1 VASIIRIKRSS
12 GTAKPS
18 SLNWGEMAYV
28 TGVGQYGGT
37 NQYKD
42 RVFLG
47 DDGTNVN
54 PVGGFYYTSMMEH
67 TPGALNG
74 VTNSRNSD
82 GGIVAILDSSRKID
96 VWNVDNLTLDANTL
110 SSTNTDGDVIFNPNG
125 SGEVMIPDDT
135 FLGFGG
141 GADGTSTADSKIE
154 YDENGTDQLTFTG
167 ADVRF
172 NIATQSTSKD
182 TGSIITEGGLGVEK
196 NVNIGGNLAVSGG
209 NSTLGNIRI
218 ENNII
223 ASLSGQGNK
232 IFIDPYPDG
241 LSNEGDVIIKG
252 NLQVDGTTTTVNSTQ
267 TTVNDPIMMVG
278 DTTSTRT
285 VMTTMASGAS
295 TVVVDQ
301 VTGVAVNDTL
311 LHASFSA
318 SGITTVTAINTGTKT
333 LTYQGTSIAGIST
346 GTEITVVHATDTNT
360 DRGLG
365 FTYNVG
371 VGTANS
377 TDGFFGLD
385 DSSIASSSAGVGNHG
400 THGDNSRRWTYVPD
414 ATITASVVTGTKGF
428 LDIKGIY
435 YQSGNFSSGGVVW
448 FDSEGLQRSTN
459 APASPVIT
467 SKQVLTAITKIV
479 LTLPGA
485 VTLSQGDIVKQDTTN
500 AFGVVESAV
509 SGGTSV
515 PLVGVEGT
523 FNTSNNLRREGQ
535 SGAIANLST
544 SPDAVTNTYTNKPH
558 WTSTLDGGTF

>member
-1 VASIIRIKRSS
+1 MASIIRIKRSS
-12 GTAKPS
+12 GTAKPA

-28 TGVGQYGGT
+28 TGIGQYGGV

-42 RVFLG
+42 RIFLG

-54 PVGGFYYTSMMEH
+54 PVAGHYYTSMMEH
-67 TPGALNG
+67 TPGAVNG

-82 GGIVAILDSSRKID
+82 GGIVAILDSDRKID
-96 VWNVDNLTLDANTL
+96 LWNVDNLTLDSNTL
-110 SSTNTDGDVIFNPNG
+110 SSSDTDGDIIFNPNG

-135 FLGFGG
+135 KLGFGG
-141 GADGTSTADSKIE
+141 GANGTASADATIE
-154 YDENGTDQLTFTG
+154 YDENGTDELKFAG
-167 ADVRF
+167 ANVRF
-172 NIATQSTSKD
+172 GSSKVIVD
-182 TGSIITEGGLGVEK
+182 DQLIV
-196 NVNIGGNLAVSGG
+196 GG
-209 NSTLGNIRI
+209 NSSLGNIRVAG
-218 ENNII
+218 NVI
-223 ASLSGQGNK
+223 ASLAGQDNK

-285 VMTTMASGAS
+285 VMTAMSSGA
-295 TVVVDQ
+295 TAVVVDQ
-301 VTGVAVNDTL
+301 VTGIAVDDTL
-311 LHASFSA
+311 LHPSFSA

-333 LTYQGTSIAGIST
+333 LTFQGTAVAGIST
-346 GTEITVVHATDTNT
+346 QTEITVVHATDTNT

-365 FTYNVG
+365 FTYNTG
-371 VGTANS
+371 IGTANS

-385 DSSIASSSAGVGNHG
+385 DSSIASSTAGTGNHG
-400 THGDNSRRWTYVPD
+400 THGDDSRRWTYVPD
-414 ATITASVVTGTKGF
+414 ATITASVVSGTKGF

-448 FDSEGLQRSTN
+448 FDDTGLQRSTN
-459 APASPVIT
+459 NPQTPVIT
-467 SKQVLTAITKIV
+467 SKQVLTAITK
-479 LTLPGA
+479 
-485 VTLSQGDIVKQDTTN
+485 VTLSSLTANITVAVGDIVKQDTTG

-509 SGGTSV
+509 TGGNAV
-515 PLVGVEGT
+515 NLIGVEGT

-535 SGAIANLST
+535 NGAVANLAST
-544 SPDAVTNTYTNKPH
+544 PGAATNVYINKPH

>member
-1 VASIIRIKRSS
+1 MASVIRIKRSS
-12 GTAKPS
+12 GTAKPA

-28 TGVGQYGGT
+28 TGIGQYGGV

-42 RVFLG
+42 RIFLG

-54 PVGGFYYTSMMEH
+54 PVAGHYYTSMMEH
-67 TPGALNG
+67 TPGAVNG

-82 GGIVAILDSSRKID
+82 GGIVAILDSDRKID
-96 VWNVDNLTLDANTL
+96 LWNVDNLTLDSNTL
-110 SSTNTDGDVIFNPNG
+110 SSTDTDGDIIFNPNG

-135 FLGFGG
+135 KLGFGG
-141 GADGTSTADSKIE
+141 GANGTASADATIE
-154 YDENGTDQLTFTG
+154 YDENGTDELKFAG
-167 ADVRF
+167 ANVRF
-172 NIATQSTSKD
+172 GSSKVIVD
-182 TGSIITEGGLGVEK
+182 DQLIV
-196 NVNIGGNLAVSGG
+196 GG
-209 NSTLGNIRI
+209 NSSLGNIRVAG
-218 ENNII
+218 NVI
-223 ASLSGQGNK
+223 ASLAGQDNK

-285 VMTTMASGAS
+285 VMTAMSSGA
-295 TVVVDQ
+295 TAVVVDQ
-301 VTGVAVNDTL
+301 VTGIAVDDTL
-311 LHASFSA
+311 LHPSFSA

-333 LTYQGTSIAGIST
+333 LTFQGTAVAGIST
-346 GTEITVVHATDTNT
+346 QTEITVVHATDTNT

-365 FTYNVG
+365 FTYNTG
-371 VGTANS
+371 IGTANS

-385 DSSIASSSAGVGNHG
+385 DSSIASSTAGTGNHG
-400 THGDNSRRWTYVPD
+400 THGDDSRRWTYVPD
-414 ATITASVVTGTKGF
+414 ATITASVVSGTKGF

-448 FDSEGLQRSTN
+448 FDDTGLQRSTN
-459 APASPVIT
+459 NPQTPVIT
-467 SKQVLTAITKIV
+467 SKQVLTAITK
-479 LTLPGA
+479 
-485 VTLSQGDIVKQDTTN
+485 VTLSSLTANITVAVGDIVKQDTTG

-509 SGGTSV
+509 TGGNAV
-515 PLVGVEGT
+515 NLIGVEGT

-535 SGAIANLST
+535 NGAVANLAST
-544 SPDAVTNTYTNKPH
+544 PGAATNVYINKPH

>member
-1 VASIIRIKRSS
+1 MASIIRIKRSS

-42 RVFLG
+42 RIFVG

-54 PVGGFYYTSMMEH
+54 PVGGYYYTSMMEH
-67 TPGALNG
+67 TPGAVNG
-74 VTNSRNSD
+74 VTNTRNSD
-82 GGIVAILDSSRKID
+82 GGIVAVLDNNRKVD
-96 VWNVDNLTLDANTL
+96 LWNVDNLTLDANTL
-110 SSTNTDGDVIFNPNG
+110 SSTDNNGDIIFNPNG

-141 GADGTSTADSKIE
+141 GANGTAASDATIE
-154 YDENGTDQLTFTG
+154 YDENGTDELRFAG
-167 ADVRF
+167 ANVRF
-172 NIATQSTSKD
+172 TSSKVTVD
-182 TGSIITEGGLGVEK
+182 DQLIV
-196 NVNIGGNLAVSGG
+196 GG

-218 ENNII
+218 EDNII
-223 ASLSGQGNK
+223 ASLAGQGNK

-278 DTTSTRT
+278 DTTSSRT
-285 VMTTMASGAS
+285 VMKTVQSGVS
-295 TVVVDQ
+295 TAIIDEI
-301 VTGVAVNDTL
+301 TGIAVNDTL
-311 LHASFSA
+311 LHSSFSA
-318 SGITTVTAINTGTKT
+318 SGITTVTAVNTGAKM
-333 LTYQGTSIAGIST
+333 LTFQGTTIAGIST
-346 GTEITVVHATDTNT
+346 QTQITVVHATDTNT

-365 FTYNVG
+365 FTYNTG
-371 VGTANS
+371 IGTANS

-385 DSSIASSSAGVGNHG
+385 DSSIASSTAGTGNHG

-414 ATITASVVTGTKGF
+414 ASITASVVTGAKGF

-448 FDSEGLQRSTN
+448 FDDTGLQRSTN
-459 APASPVIT
+459 APQTPVIT
-467 SKQVLTAITKIV
+467 SKQVLTAITK
-479 LTLPGA
+479 
-485 VTLSQGDIVKQDTTN
+485 VTLSSLSAAITVAVGDIVKQDTTG
-500 AFGVVESAV
+500 AFGIVETAV
-509 SGGTSV
+509 TGGNSV
-515 PLVGVEGT
+515 NLIGVEGT
-523 FNTSNNLRREGQ
+523 FNTTNNLRREGQ
-535 SGAIANLST
+535 SGAIANLS
-544 SPDAVTNTYTNKPH
+544 SVPGAATNVYINKPH

>member
-1 VASIIRIKRSS
+1 MASIIRIKRSS
-12 GTAKPS
+12 GTAKPA

-28 TGVGQYGGT
+28 TGVGQFGGV

-54 PVGGFYYTSMMEH
+54 PIAGHYYTSMMEH
-67 TPGALNG
+67 SPGALAG

-82 GGIVAILDSSRKID
+82 GGIIAILDNNRKID
-96 VWNVDNLTLDANTL
+96 LWNVDNLTLDANTL
-110 SSTNTDGDVIFNPNG
+110 SSSDTDGDIIFNPNG
-125 SGEVMIPDDT
+125 AGEVMIPDDT
-135 FLGFGG
+135 KLGFGG
-141 GADGTSTADSKIE
+141 GANGTAASDATIE
-154 YDENGTDQLTFTG
+154 YDENGTDELRFAG
-167 ADVRF
+167 ADVKF
-172 NIATQSTSKD
+172 TSSKVTID
-182 TGSIITEGGLGVEK
+182 NQLIT
-196 NVNIGGNLAVSGG
+196 SGDA
-209 NSTLGNIRI
+209 TLGNIRI
-218 ENNII
+218 NNNII
-223 ASLSGQGNK
+223 ASNSGAGNK

-252 NLQVDGTTTTVNSTQ
+252 NLQVDGTTTTVNSTA
-267 TTVNDPIMMVG
+267 TTVNDPIMVVG
-278 DTTSTRT
+278 DTTSKRT
-285 VMTTMASGAS
+285 VMTAVSSGDS
-295 TVVVDQ
+295 TVVIDQ

-333 LTYQGTSIAGIST
+333 LTFQGTAIAGIST
-346 GTEITVVHATDTNT
+346 QTEITVVHATDTNT

-365 FTYNVG
+365 FKYNVG

-377 TDGFFGLD
+377 KDGFFGLD
-385 DSSIASSSAGVGNHG
+385 DSSIATSTAGATNHG
-400 THGDNSRRWTYVPD
+400 THADDSRRWTYVPD

-435 YQSGNFSSGGVVW
+435 YQSGNFASGGVTW
-448 FDSEGLQRSTN
+448 FDSTGLQRSTN

-467 SKQVLTAITKIV
+467 SKQILTAISKVV
-479 LTLPGA
+479 LTMPGN
-485 VTLSQGDIVKQDTTN
+485 VTLAQGDIVKQDSTD

-509 SGGTSV
+509 NAATSV

-523 FNTSNNLRREGQ
+523 FNSSNTLIREGQ
-535 SGAIANLST
+535 SGGT
-544 SPDAVTNTYTNKPH
+544 SSLAAPSSVATTYTNKPH

>member
-1 VASIIRIKRSS
+1 MASIIRIKRSS
-12 GTAKPS
+12 GTAKPA

-28 TGVGQYGGT
+28 TGVGQYGGV

-54 PVGGFYYTSMMEH
+54 PIAGHYYTSMMEH
-67 TPGALNG
+67 TPGAVNG

-82 GGIVAILDSSRKID
+82 GGIVAILDSDRKID
-96 VWNVDNLTLDANTL
+96 LWNVDNLTLDANTL
-110 SSTNTDGDVIFNPNG
+110 SSSNTDGDIIFNPNG
-125 SGEVMIPDDT
+125 AGEVMIPDDT
-135 FLGFGG
+135 KLGFGG
-141 GADGTSTADSKIE
+141 GANGTDASDASIE
-154 YDENGTDQLTFTG
+154 YDENGTDELKFAG
-167 ADVRF
+167 ANVRF
-172 NIATQSTSKD
+172 TTNTVFFD
-182 TGSIITEGGLGVEK
+182 GDLEVL
-196 NVNIGGNLAVSGG
+196 GGN
-209 NSTLGNIRI
+209 TKLGNIRI

-223 ASLSGQGNK
+223 ASLAGAGNK

-285 VMTTMASGAS
+285 VMTAMANGAS
-295 TVVVDQ
+295 AVVVDQ
-301 VTGVAVNDTL
+301 VTGIAVDDTL
-311 LHASFSA
+311 VHPSFSA

-333 LTYQGTSIAGIST
+333 LTFQGTAVAGIST
-346 GTEITVVHATDTNT
+346 QTEITVVHATDTNT

-365 FTYNVG
+365 FTYNTG
-371 VGTANS
+371 IGTANS

-385 DSSIASSSAGVGNHG
+385 DSSIASSTAGVGNHG
-400 THGDNSRRWTYVPD
+400 THGDDSRRWTYVPD
-414 ATITASVVTGTKGF
+414 ATISASVVTGTKGF

-448 FDSEGLQRSTN
+448 FDDTGLQRSTN
-459 APASPVIT
+459 NPQTPVIT
-467 SKQVLTAITKIV
+467 SKQVLTAITKI
-479 LTLPGA
+479 
-485 VTLSQGDIVKQDTTN
+485 TLSSLSAAITVAVGDIVKQDGSG

-515 PLVGVEGT
+515 NLIGVEGT
-523 FNTSNNLRREGQ
+523 FNTSGNLRKEGA
-535 SGAIANLST
+535 SGAIANLASV
-544 SPDAVTNTYTNKPH
+544 PAAATNVYVNKPH

>member
-1 VASIIRIKRSS
+1 MASIIRIKRSS

-28 TGVGQYGGT
+28 TGIGQYGGT

-42 RVFLG
+42 RIFLG

-82 GGIVAILDSSRKID
+82 GGIVAILDSNRKID

-110 SSTNTDGDVIFNPNG
+110 SSSDTDGDIIFNPNG

-141 GADGTSTADSKIE
+141 GTDGAGTADAKIE
-154 YDENGTDQLTFTG
+154 YDENGTDELKFTG
-167 ADVRF
+167 ANVRF
-172 NIATQSTSKD
+172 
-182 TGSIITEGGLGVEK
+182 GSNKVIVDGDLEV
-196 NVNIGGNLAVSGG
+196 AGG

-218 ENNII
+218 NNNVI
-223 ASLSGQGNK
+223 ASLAGAGNK

-285 VMTTMASGAS
+285 VMTAMSSGA
-295 TVVVDQ
+295 TAVIVDQ
-301 VTGVAVNDTL
+301 VTGIAVNDTL
-311 LHASFSA
+311 LHPSFSA
-318 SGITTVTAINTGTKT
+318 SGITTVTSINTGTKT
-333 LTYQGTSIAGIST
+333 LSFQGTAVAGIST
-346 GTEITVVHATDTNT
+346 QTEITVVHATDTNT

-365 FTYNVG
+365 FTYNTG
-371 VGTANS
+371 IGTANS

-385 DSSIASSSAGVGNHG
+385 DSSIASSTAGTGNHG
-400 THGDNSRRWTYVPD
+400 THGDDSRRWTYVPD
-414 ATITASVVTGTKGF
+414 ATITASVVSGTKGF

-435 YQSGNFSSGGVVW
+435 YQSGNFASGGVVW
-448 FDSEGLQRSTN
+448 FDDTGLQRSTN
-459 APASPVIT
+459 APQTPVIT
-467 SKQVLTAITKIV
+467 SKQVLTAITK
-479 LTLPGA
+479 
-485 VTLSQGDIVKQDTTN
+485 VTLSSLSTGITVAVGDIVKQDSTG
-500 AFGVVESAV
+500 AFGVVETAV
-509 SGGTSV
+509 TGGNSV
-515 PLVGVEGT
+515 NLIGVEGT
-523 FNTSNNLRREGQ
+523 FNTTNNLRREGQ
-535 SGAIANLST
+535 SGAIANLS
-544 SPDAVTNTYTNKPH
+544 SVPGAATNVYINKPH

>member
-1 VASIIRIKRSS
+1 MASIIRIKRSS
-12 GTAKPS
+12 GTAKPA

-28 TGVGQYGGT
+28 TGIGQYGGT

-42 RVFLG
+42 RIFLG

-54 PVGGFYYTSMMEH
+54 PVAGHYYTSMMEH

-82 GGIVAILDSSRKID
+82 GGIVAILDNSRKID

-110 SSTNTDGDVIFNPNG
+110 SSTDTDGDIIFNPNG

-141 GADGTSTADSKIE
+141 GANGTATADSKIE

-285 VMTTMASGAS
+285 VMTAMANGAS
-295 TVVVDQ
+295 AVVVDQ
-301 VTGVAVNDTL
+301 VTGIAVDDTL
-311 LHASFSA
+311 VHPSFSA

-333 LTYQGTSIAGIST
+333 LTFQGTAVAGIST
-346 GTEITVVHATDTNT
+346 QTEITVVHATDTNT

-365 FTYNVG
+365 FTYNTG
-371 VGTANS
+371 IGTANS

-385 DSSIASSSAGVGNHG
+385 DSSIASSTAGVGNHG

-414 ATITASVVTGTKGF
+414 ATISASVVTGTRGF

-467 SKQVLTAITKIV
+467 SKQVLTAITKVV

-485 VTLSQGDIVKQDTTN
+485 VTLAQGDIVKQDTTS

-535 SGAIANLST
+535 SGAIANLASV
-544 SPDAVTNTYTNKPH
+544 PGAATNVYVNKPH